1 MSRFRKQKTIVLMLD
16 AANYAKS
23 KGFNDTADCPIATA
37 FKTMFPSCKKV
48 SVSDGLTVYGKGY
61 DSAHYTHYDI
71 VGDVYKPGYVERTEE
86 EGQTL
91 PIILKRVAK
100 RTCRR

>member
-1 MSRFRKQKTIVLMLD
+1 
-16 AANYAKS
+16 
-23 KGFNDTADCPIATA
+23 
-37 FKTMFPSCKKV
+37 MFPSCKKV
-48 SVSDGLTVYGKGY
+48 SVSDGLTVYGKEY
-61 DSAHYTHYDI
+61 DRTHYDI

>member
-23 KGFNDTADCPIATA
+23 KGFRDTADCPIATA

-48 SVSDGLTVYGKGY
+48 SVSDGLTVYGKEY
-61 DSAHYTHYDI
+61 DRTHYDI
-71 VGDVYKPGYVERTEE
+71 VGDVYKSEYVNRTQE

-91 PIILKRVAK
+91 PIILKRVAQ
-100 RTCRR
+100 RTWQR